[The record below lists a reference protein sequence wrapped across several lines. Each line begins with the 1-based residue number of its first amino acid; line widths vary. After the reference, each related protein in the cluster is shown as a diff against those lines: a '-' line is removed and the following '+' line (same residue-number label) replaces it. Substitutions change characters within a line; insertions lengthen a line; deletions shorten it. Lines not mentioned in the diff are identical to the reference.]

1 MEIGDI
7 QLIDTISVH
16 NFPFTPDG
24 ILHCTPH
31 CMEKKKTQI
40 SVITLRHAHHTPT
53 PTTIAHLIPK
63 ITTSLQGTH
72 VLLSKDKKTSMS
84 DNTVFC
90 VQG

>member
-1 MEIGDI
+1 MAYFNAH
-7 QLIDTISVH
+7 LIAW
-16 NFPFTPDG
+16 
-24 ILHCTPH
+24 
-31 CMEKKKTQI
+31 KKTKL
-40 SVITLRHAHHTPT
+40 SVITLRHAHYTPT
-53 PTTIAHLIPK
+53 PSTIAHLRPK